1 MEKLKDFIKYVKAYF
16 KNNTTTEE
24 KYRIVVETEYDEVAF
39 EVKKHFYIESKIGF
53 AWSILKVGFHTEQDA
68 RDWFEKYKVYKVETE
83 DKIIKLT

>member
-24 KYRIVVETEYDEVAF
+24 KYRIVVETEYDEVVF
-39 EVKKHFYIESKIGF
+39 EVQKHYYIEKKVGF
-53 AWSILKVGFHTEQDA
+53 LWAIVKTGFHTEEAA
-68 RDWFEKYKVYKVETE
+68 RYWFEKYKVFMVETE